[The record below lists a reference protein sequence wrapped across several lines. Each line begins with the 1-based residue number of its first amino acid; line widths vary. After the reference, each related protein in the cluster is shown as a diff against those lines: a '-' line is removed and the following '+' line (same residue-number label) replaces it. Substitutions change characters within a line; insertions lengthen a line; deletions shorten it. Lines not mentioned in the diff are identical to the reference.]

1 MQVDNSSLTAAA
13 LDVYNVFMS
22 TTANFEKCRA
32 RRHAGGFTLAELLT
46 VISIM
51 AILMAMLTPSVYSV
65 FFTTRKAGCQ
75 SNLRSIVQAANRYAQ
90 ADSKMRLP
98 TIRPAAATTWGTT
111 TWGNMKTG
119 NPGCLARLIDAK
131 LADRELFLCQEAQ
144 STRKFTTMA
153 MDANKFTYTPVSVAP
168 PPPQGVSTLSYS
180 YTSMVYNTAWKTTA
194 APLGNVA
201 DQMTMD
207 QVPATLVV
215 LADQNPRCIFNTQS
229 LRAYNTLKDLNG
241 TVLSTGGATLTK
253 LQRNSLNHKNKGQN
267 IARWDA
273 SVKWITDANNPNTPE
288 DDIYKSACSS
298 ADETLGRRKD
308 KDDSFLI
315 P

>member
-1 MQVDNSSLTAAA
+1 
-13 LDVYNVFMS
+13 MS
-22 TTANFEKCRA
+22 TTTNFEKCRA
-32 RRHAGGFTLAELLT
+32 RRHAGGFTLAELL
-46 VISIM
+46 VVVSIM
-51 AILMAMLTPSVYSV
+51 AILMAMLAPSMYSV

-75 SNLRSIVQAANRYAQ
+75 SNLRSIVNAANRYAQ
-90 ADSKMRLP
+90 ADSRQRLP
-98 TIRPAAATTWGTT
+98 TGNPRPTTAN
-111 TWGNMKTG
+111 WGNMKTG
-119 NPGCLARLIDAK
+119 NPGCLALLIDAK

-144 STRKFTTMA
+144 STRRFTAMA
-153 MDANKFTYTPVSVAP
+153 MDANTFTYRAVTADGT
-168 PPPQGVSTLSYS
+168 GVSTLSYS
-180 YTSMVYNTAWKTTA
+180 YISMVYNTAWKTTA
-194 APLGNVA
+194 TPLGNVA
-201 DQMTMD
+201 AQMTMD

-241 TVLSTGGATLTK
+241 TVLSTGGATLAK

-298 ADETLGRRKD
+298 TDETLGRRKD
-308 KDDSFLI
+308 IDDSFVI

>member
-1 MQVDNSSLTAAA
+1 
-13 LDVYNVFMS
+13 MS
-22 TTANFEKCRA
+22 TTTNFEKCRA
-32 RRHAGGFTLAELLT
+32 RRHAGGFTLAELL
-46 VISIM
+46 VVVSIM
-51 AILMAMLTPSVYSV
+51 AILMAMLAPSMYSV

-75 SNLRSIVQAANRYAQ
+75 SNLRSIVNAANRYAQ
-90 ADSKMRLP
+90 ADSRQRLP
-98 TIRPAAATTWGTT
+98 TPWSKTYPTPAN

-119 NPGCLARLIDAK
+119 NPGCLALLIDAK

-144 STRKFTTMA
+144 STRRFTAMA
-153 MDANKFTYTPVSVAP
+153 MDANTFTYRAVTTDGT
-168 PPPQGVSTLSYS
+168 GVSTLSYS
-180 YTSMVYNTAWKTTA
+180 YISMVYNTAWKTTA

>member
-1 MQVDNSSLTAAA
+1 
-13 LDVYNVFMS
+13 MS
-22 TTANFEKCRA
+22 TTAKFKKCRA
-32 RRHAGGFTLAELLT
+32 RRHAGGFTLVELLT

-51 AILMAMLTPSVYSV
+51 AILMAMLAPSMYSV

-98 TIRPAAATTWGTT
+98 TIWSKTNPTPANKWGD
-111 TWGNMKTG
+111 MRYG

-153 MDANKFTYTPVSVAP
+153 MDANYFTYKAVTTIP
-168 PPPQGVSTLSYS
+168 PPAPQGVSTLSYS
-180 YTSMVYNTAWKTTA
+180 YISMVYNATWVIDASHTA
-194 APLGNVA
+194 GNVA
-201 DQMTMD
+201 AMMTMD

-215 LADQNPRCIFNTQS
+215 LADQNPRCVFGTTA
-229 LRAYNTLKDLNG
+229 LTAYDDLYDLSGNK
-241 TVLSTGGATLTK
+241 LSTYAPK
-253 LQRNSLNHKNKGQN
+253 LKKNSLNHKNKGQN
-267 IARWDA
+267 IARWDS

-298 ADETLGRRKD
+298 TDETLGRRND
-308 KDDSFLI
+308 MGDSVLI